1 MIPIIKESDLNTIKW
16 CLSNLA
22 QHHKT
27 REIDQLKFELE
38 RAKIVKDDAID
49 DEIIQLHSEFTVIN
63 QKTGDRLSFS
73 LELPSKADLKN
84 KTISIL
90 SPLGVAL
97 IGFKKGS
104 KVRWTLP
111 GGETELEIISVVQTA
126 IKHKQ

>member
-27 REIDQLKFELE
+27 KEIDQLKLELE

-63 QKTGDRLSFS
+63 QKTGDSLSFR
-73 LELPSKADLKN
+73 LELPAKADLKN
-84 KTISIL
+84 KSISIL